1 MIARSTLAHLHEHQ
15 GAVGLP
21 HNQIDL
27 AAAAPGRA
35 EVAHHEPH
43 ALREQQG
50 QRQVFGPSARRRRR
64 GPFLIAPHV
73 SLPTIELLAAARLAA
88 GAQHFP
94 QGALYILATPI
105 GNRADITLRALHV
118 LDIADAV
125 ACEDT
130 RHTAALLQ
138 GYGLHKPL
146 IAAHEHNEREAAQ
159 AVIERLRQGQ
169 RVVYASDAGTPGVS
183 DPGARLVAEARAAGL
198 RCVPLPGAS
207 SVTTLLSVA
216 AEVHGEGRWR
226 FAGFL
231 PPKGA
236 ERERALRALAAS
248 PDACVLLEAPHRI
261 EALAQGLADQLG
273 ERRVTVGRELT
284 KQFEEVDTLPAAQ
297 LPAWL
302 GAHAQRT
309 RGEFALLVHAV
320 APVAAMEAEVDA
332 EALRVLDALLGELPL
347 KTAVKLA
354 AQISGAP
361 RNALY
366 EAALARKPAG

>member
-1 MIARSTLAHLHEHQ
+1 
-15 GAVGLP
+15 
-21 HNQIDL
+21 
-27 AAAAPGRA
+27 
-35 EVAHHEPH
+35 
-43 ALREQQG
+43 
-50 QRQVFGPSARRRRR
+50 
-64 GPFLIAPHV
+64 V
-73 SLPTIELLAAARLAA
+73 SLPSIDLLTAARQAA
-88 GAQHFP
+88 GAQHSP
-94 QGALYILATPI
+94 GGALYILATPI

-118 LDIADAV
+118 LDLVDAV

-138 GYGLHKPL
+138 AYGLHKPL

-169 RVVYASDAGTPGVS
+169 RVAYVSDAGTPGVS
-183 DPGARLVAEARAAGL
+183 DPGARLVAEVRAAGL

-216 AEVHGEGRWR
+216 GAVTGEGRWR

-236 ERERALRALAAS
+236 ERERALQALAAS
-248 PDACVLLEAPHRI
+248 PEACALLEAPHRI
-261 EALAQGLADQLG
+261 EALAQSLAALLG
-273 ERRVTVGRELT
+273 PRAVTVGRELT

-302 GAHAQRT
+302 AAHPQRL

-320 APVAAMEAEVDA
+320 EPAQETQEAANA
-332 EALRVLDALLGELPL
+332 EALRVLDALLEELPL

-354 AQISGAP
+354 ARITGAP

-366 EAALARKPAG
+366 EAALARNKPQD